1 MQSTPLSSGRVHY
14 LLIAA
19 SLVIII
25 AGIHLAHDFL
35 VPLLISIF
43 LSVLGTPPVRWL
55 KSRRVPMGVAV
66 LIVISVI
73 IIIIILLGII
83 VGASMNSLATS
94 MPVYQIRLQE
104 NLASLSAFLATK
116 GLVIPKDTF
125 ATSINSND
133 LTNIATSFLSGIGSG
148 ISMLVVIL
156 LTVSFILLEAGSF
169 PNKIRAALGNPRA
182 LFPGF
187 TTFVNEMQRFMLFQ
201 TIYGL
206 VTGVIITLWLM
217 LFGVDFAVMLGL
229 VTFILCYIPNV
240 GSAIAL
246 VLTMAVT
253 FVQFGAGR
261 TAIVALGYLILTFIL
276 GSVILPRMMGK
287 MLGLS
292 TLVIFLS
299 VLFWGNLLGAIGMML
314 CVPLTMALKFALVS
328 NESTRWIG
336 VLLEREP
343 TAQLITVPSP
353 GKYFTP

>member
-1 MQSTPLSSGRVHY
+1 MQSTSLSSGRVHY
-14 LLIAA
+14 LLVAA

-35 VPLLISIF
+35 VPMLISIF

-55 KSRRVPMGVAV
+55 KSRKVPIGVAV
-66 LIVISVI
+66 LIVIFAI
-73 IIIIILLGII
+73 IFIILTLGAI
-83 VGASMNSLATS
+83 VGASMSSLASS
-94 MPVYQIRLQE
+94 MPAYQIRLQE

-116 GLVIPKDTF
+116 GISIPKDMF
-125 ATSINSND
+125 ATSMNSND
-133 LTNIATSFLSGIGSG
+133 MANMATSFLSGIGSG
-148 ISMLVVIL
+148 ISMLVVVL

-169 PNKIRAALGNPRA
+169 PNKIRAAVDNPRA
-182 LFPGF
+182 KFPGF
-187 TTFVNEMQRFMLFQ
+187 TAFVNEMQRFMLFQ

-206 VTGVIITLWLM
+206 VTGVIITLWLW

-276 GSVILPRMMGK
+276 GSVIQPRLMGK

-299 VLFWGNLLGAIGMML
+299 VILWGNLLGAIGMML

-343 TAQLITVPSP
+343 TAHPVSTTSP
-353 GKYFTP
+353 